1 MAGTVRAVNV
11 RFLLLAA
18 TLAAPAQA
26 LELDQ
31 PEIRF
36 EPDCTTLL
44 TLQLAAEAGA
54 DPGQVRVEIASPPT
68 YRKLQ
73 KTYPS
78 WVGSAQLERIR
89 HDGESRVQVRS
100 TEPLPSHSSDL
111 VLVLGEGHEP
121 PMFHTLNLPP
131 CAPTTTTR
139 EVVWGDTLLEIALER
154 ARSLEVDAYT
164 LMLAIQLYNR
174 DAFIHDNINLVRA
187 GARLYIP
194 SETEIARLN
203 LSRQWL
209 VDEIR
214 FQNEQWQNWRRQGT
228 ELRKSPTL
236 QERRLQLVPLETRTE
251 LASPEPATYEP
262 EPVEPMKTEPAEPGT
277 ANTQPTAPGQPEPA
291 KTPPTEPES
300 AESGTANT
308 QPTAPG
314 QTEPAKTPPTEPESA
329 ESEPASTAPASPAQP
344 EPEKTKASPTTVE
357 VESGELAQLADKTP
371 DKPSLAKVAGNF
383 PWPGILAAAGI
394 LLLTYL
400 FALALS
406 RARQARIIRQS
417 VGDIEDPARR
427 ATSALDLAHA
437 HVAANEYD
445 QARPLIRLVLAEG
458 TEQER
463 EEAEKLKS
471 RMASF

>member
-1 MAGTVRAVNV
+1 MNAR
-11 RFLLLAA
+11 LLLLTAA
-18 TLAAPAQA
+18 LAAPAQA
-26 LELDQ
+26 VQPGQ
-31 PEIRF
+31 PEIHF
-36 EPDCTTLL
+36 EPDCTARL
-44 TLQLAAEAGA
+44 TLQLAAEAGT
-54 DPGQVRVEIASPPT
+54 DPEQVRVEIASPPT
-68 YRKLQ
+68 YRRLQ
-73 KTYPS
+73 KAYPS
-78 WVGSAQLERIR
+78 WVESAQMERIR
-89 HDGESRVQVRS
+89 HDGESRIQVRS

-111 VLVLGEGHEP
+111 VLALGEGHEP

-131 CAPTTTTR
+131 CAPAGTTR
-139 EVVWGDTLLEIALER
+139 EVAWGDTLLGIALER

-194 SETEIARLN
+194 SEAEIARLN

-209 VDEIR
+209 IDEVR
-214 FQNEQWQNWRRQGT
+214 FQNEQWQQWRRKGT
-228 ELRKSPTL
+228 DPRESPSL
-236 QERRLQLVPLETRTE
+236 QEQRLKIVPLEMPDEPRAADTQPAEAPAAGSESATI
-251 LASPEPATYEP
+251 APAT
-262 EPVEPMKTEPAEPGT
+262 PAEPE
-277 ANTQPTAPGQPEPA
+277 A
-291 KTPPTEPES
+291 
-300 AESGTANT
+300 
-308 QPTAPG
+308 
-314 QTEPAKTPPTEPESA
+314 
-329 ESEPASTAPASPAQP
+329 
-344 EPEKTKASPTTVE
+344 EKTETPSAAVE
-357 VESGELAQLADKTP
+357 VESGELAQLADKAP
-371 DKPSLAKVAGNF
+371 DETSLAKVAGGF

-437 HVAANEYD
+437 HVEANEYD

-463 EEAEKLKS
+463 EEAEKLAS
-471 RMASF
+471 RMASS

>member
-1 MAGTVRAVNV
+1 VNA
-11 RFLLLAA
+11 RLLLLAA
-18 TLAAPAQA
+18 ALAAPAQA
-26 LELDQ
+26 VQPGQ
-31 PEIRF
+31 PEIHF
-36 EPDCTTLL
+36 EPDCTALL
-44 TLQLAAEAGA
+44 TLQLIAEAET
-54 DPGQVRVEIASPPT
+54 DPGRIRVEIASPPT
-68 YRKLQ
+68 YRRLQ
-73 KTYPS
+73 KAYPS

-89 HDGESRVQVRS
+89 HNGESQVQVRS

-131 CAPTTTTR
+131 CAPAGTTR
-139 EVVWGDTLLEIALER
+139 EVEWGDTLLEIALER

-194 SETEIARLN
+194 SEAEIARLN

-209 VDEIR
+209 IDEVR
-214 FQNEQWQNWRRQGT
+214 FQNEQWQQWRRKGT
-228 ELRKSPTL
+228 DPRESPTL
-236 QERRLQLVPLETRTE
+236 QEQRLKLVPLEMQADPGAVEPARAEPGEPQAAGTQP
-251 LASPEPATYEP
+251 AVPEPAEAP
-262 EPVEPMKTEPAEPGT
+262 AAEPAEP
-277 ANTQPTAPGQPEPA
+277 EA
-291 KTPPTEPES
+291 KKTETPS
-300 AESGTANT
+300 AA
-308 QPTAPG
+308 
-314 QTEPAKTPPTEPESA
+314 
-329 ESEPASTAPASPAQP
+329 
-344 EPEKTKASPTTVE
+344 VE
-357 VESGELAQLADKTP
+357 VESEELAQLADKAP
-371 DKPSLAKVAGNF
+371 DETNLAKRTGGF

-400 FALALS
+400 FALALT

-437 HVAANEYD
+437 HVEANEYD

-471 RMASF
+471 RMASS

>member
-1 MAGTVRAVNV
+1 MNARL
-11 RFLLLAA
+11 LLLAA
-18 TLAAPAQA
+18 ALAAPAQA
-26 LELDQ
+26 LELGR

-36 EPDCTTLL
+36 EPDCTALL
-44 TLQLAAEAGA
+44 TLRLSAEARV
-54 DPGQVRVEIASPPT
+54 DLEQVRVEVASFPT

-73 KTYPS
+73 KTYPP
-78 WVGSAQLERIR
+78 WAGSAQLERIR
-89 HDGESRVQVRS
+89 RNGEDQVRVRS
-100 TEPLPSHSSDL
+100 TEPLPAHSNDL

-121 PMFHTLNLPP
+121 PTFYTLNLPP
-131 CAPTTTTR
+131 CAPSGTTR
-139 EVVWGDTLLEIALER
+139 EVVWGDTLFEIALEH

-174 DAFIHDNINLVRA
+174 DAFIHDNINLVLA

-194 SETEIARLN
+194 SQAEIARLN

-209 VDEIR
+209 IDEVR

-228 ELRKSPTL
+228 DLRESPTL
-236 QERRLQLVPLETRTE
+236 QERRLQLVPLEVQTGSA
-251 LASPEPATYEP
+251 ASGPVEAEPEEPGTTGIQPAAPEPAGAPAAEP
-262 EPVEPMKTEPAEPGT
+262 EPAGSEPATVAPAAPAEPET
-277 ANTQPTAPGQPEPA
+277 
-291 KTPPTEPES
+291 
-300 AESGTANT
+300 
-308 QPTAPG
+308 
-314 QTEPAKTPPTEPESA
+314 
-329 ESEPASTAPASPAQP
+329 
-344 EPEKTKASPTTVE
+344 EKTEAPSAAVE
-357 VESGELAQLADKTP
+357 VESEELAQLADKAP
-371 DKPSLAKVAGNF
+371 GEAGLAKVAGDF

-394 LLLTYL
+394 LLLAYL

-437 HVAANEYD
+437 HVEANEYG

-463 EEAEKLKS
+463 EEAEKLKG
-471 RMASF
+471 RMASS

>member
-1 MAGTVRAVNV
+1 MNA

-18 TLAAPAQA
+18 ALAVPAQA
-26 LELDQ
+26 LELNQ

-36 EPDCTTLL
+36 EPDCTALL
-44 TLQLAAEAGA
+44 TLQLAAEAGS
-54 DPGQVRVEIASPPT
+54 DPERIRVEIASPPT

-78 WVGSAQLERIR
+78 WAGSAQLERIQ

-121 PMFHTLNLPP
+121 PMFHTLSLPP
-131 CAPTTTTR
+131 CASTGTTR

-187 GARLYIP
+187 SARLYIP
-194 SETEIARLN
+194 SKAEIARLN

-214 FQNEQWQNWRRQGT
+214 FQNEQWQQWRRQGT
-228 ELRKSPTL
+228 IPRKSPTL
-236 QERRLQLVPLETRTE
+236 QERRLQLVPLEMRAE
-251 LASPEPATYEP
+251 PAPPEPATHEP
-262 EPVEPMKTEPAEPGT
+262 EPVEPIKTEPAEPGI
-277 ANTQPTAPGQPEPA
+277 ADTQPAAPE
-291 KTPPTEPES
+291 
-300 AESGTANT
+300 
-308 QPTAPG
+308 
-314 QTEPAKTPPTEPESA
+314 QTEPAKALLAEPKLAEPEAADTQPAVPEQAEPAEAPVA
-329 ESEPASTAPASPAQP
+329 ESEPAGSESTTIAPTMPA
-344 EPEKTKASPTTVE
+344 EPETEKTETPSAAVE
-357 VESGELAQLADKTP
+357 VESEELAQLAGRADSEP
-371 DKPSLAKVAGNF
+371 GPAEIARDL

-437 HVAANEYD
+437 HVEANEYD
-445 QARPLIRLVLAEG
+445 QARPLLRLVLTEG